1 MSKIH
6 FPSRV
11 FKHLFVILIISCIS
25 CKENEKAKQIGQME
39 AFAEMVA
46 ADVKPLA
53 LSEAMDTEIV
63 DKLLGEAE
71 NIAEKYGIFVYR
83 EPELIHTDLF
93 DKSISSGKEVLIF
106 HKENALQAYFDL
118 KHILDMGEIDP
129 EAAARR
135 FGRLLGYPPAHI
147 NELLAKNTTFRTLS
161 DFGIQATNIFLY
173 YSDLEQATLFYGDV
187 LGMELLSDYEFAKT
201 YRAAPDAL
209 ITLVDAALGRHKAE
223 EPKTVA
229 IALLTDQLP
238 EWYAYLQE
246 KEVEIKYTY
255 KPKENNAHDGFV
267 AVDPEGYL
275 LEFETF
281 KQHPENEK
289 LMPQL
294 QKFAPFKTENAEIA
308 AGLGF
313 YGAVTWMYYEDLQ
326 EAKRFYEEKIGLT
339 LIVDQGWA
347 KVYQASETG
356 YIGLVDEKRGMHNYT
371 EKKGTSIA
379 FVVDNLEA
387 WYTYAQQYA
396 PFALKREMYTG
407 AEDRYKAFVGID
419 PGKYFLEFNTYL
431 GHDDNARLFEVL
443 HK

>member
-1 MSKIH
+1 MKN
-6 FPSRV
+6 RY
-11 FKHLFVILIISCIS
+11 LFLFLMIFCLAC
-25 CKENEKAKQIGQME
+25 EKGEKSMLLGQME

-53 LSEAMDTEIV
+53 LSEPMHAKDV
-63 DKLLGEAE
+63 DNLWSEAQE
-71 NIAEKYGIFVYR
+71 IAEKYGIGVYR
-83 EPELIHTDLF
+83 EGNLIQTQLF
-93 DKSISSGKEVLIF
+93 PAEVAQGKEVLIF
-106 HKENALQAYFDL
+106 HKDNALQAY
-118 KHILDMGEIDP
+118 LDFKESMASGNNQQAD
-129 EAAARR
+129 ARR
-135 FGRLLGYPPAHI
+135 FGRLLGYPPHYI
-147 NELLAKNTTFRTLS
+147 NQLLAKHSDFRTLPY
-161 DFGIQATNIFLY
+161 FGIKATNIFLY
-173 YSDLEQATLFYGDV
+173 YKDLPRAEDFYGNL
-187 LGMELLSDYEFAKT
+187 LGMEKVSDYEFAKT
-201 YRAAPDAL
+201 FRISEDAF
-209 ITLVDAALGRHKAE
+209 ITLVDAELGRHKAE

-238 EWYAYLQE
+238 EWYDFLQE
-246 KEVEIKYTY
+246 KEVEIKYSY

-294 QKFAPFKTENAEIA
+294 RRYPALSTASHAHPLE
-308 AGLGF
+308 LGF

-326 EAKRFYEEKIGLT
+326 EAERFYEEQIGLP

-379 FVVDNLEA
+379 FVVDNLDD
-387 WYTYAQQYA
+387 WYAYSQKHA
-396 PFALKREMYTG
+396 PFTLEREMYPG
-407 AEDRYKAFVGID
+407 NEDRYKAFVGVD
-419 PGKYFLEFNTYL
+419 PGKYFLEFNAFL
-431 GHDDNARLFEVL
+431 EHEDNTRLFEVL
-443 HK
+443 SK

>member
-1 MSKIH
+1 MKN
-6 FPSRV
+6 RY
-11 FKHLFVILIISCIS
+11 LFLFLMIFCLAC
-25 CKENEKAKQIGQME
+25 EKGEKSMLLGQME

-53 LSEAMDTEIV
+53 LSEPMHAKDV
-63 DKLLGEAE
+63 DNLWSEAQE
-71 NIAEKYGIFVYR
+71 IAEKYGIGVYR
-83 EPELIHTDLF
+83 EGNLVPTQLF
-93 DKSISSGKEVLIF
+93 PIEVAQGKEVLIF
-106 HKENALQAYFDL
+106 HKENALQAYLDL
-118 KHILDMGEIDP
+118 KESMASGNNQQAE
-129 EAAARR
+129 ARR
-135 FGRLLGYPPAHI
+135 FGRLLGYPPHYI
-147 NELLAKNTTFRTLS
+147 NQLLAKHSDFRTLP
-161 DFGIQATNIFLY
+161 DFGIKATNIFLY
-173 YSDLEQATLFYGDV
+173 YKDLSRAEDFYGNL
-187 LGMELLSDYEFAKT
+187 LGMEKVSDYEFAKT
-201 YRAAPDAL
+201 FRVSEDAF
-209 ITLVDAALGRHKAE
+209 ITLVDAELGRHKAE

-238 EWYAYLQE
+238 EWYDFLQE

-294 QKFAPFKTENAEIA
+294 RRYPALPTALNAHPLE
-308 AGLGF
+308 LGF
-313 YGAVTWMYYEDLQ
+313 YGTVTWMYYEDLQ
-326 EAKRFYEEKIGLT
+326 EAERFYEEQIGLP

-379 FVVDNLEA
+379 FVVDNLED
-387 WYTYAQQYA
+387 WYAYSQKHA
-396 PFALKREMYTG
+396 PFTLEREMYSG
-407 AEDRYKAFVGID
+407 KEDRYKAFVGVD
-419 PGKYFLEFNTYL
+419 PGKYFLEFNAFL
-431 GHDDNARLFEVL
+431 EHEDNTRLFEVL
-443 HK
+443 SK

>member
-1 MSKIH
+1 
-6 FPSRV
+6 
-11 FKHLFVILIISCIS
+11 
-25 CKENEKAKQIGQME
+25 ME

-53 LSEAMDTEIV
+53 LSEPMHAKDV
-63 DKLLGEAE
+63 DNLWSEAQE
-71 NIAEKYGIFVYR
+71 IAEKYGIGVYR
-83 EPELIHTDLF
+83 EGNLVPTQLF
-93 DKSISSGKEVLIF
+93 PIEVAQGKEVLIF
-106 HKENALQAYFDL
+106 HKENALQAYLDL
-118 KHILDMGEIDP
+118 KESMASGNNQQAE
-129 EAAARR
+129 ARR
-135 FGRLLGYPPAHI
+135 FGRLLGYPPHYI
-147 NELLAKNTTFRTLS
+147 NQLLAKHSDFRTLP
-161 DFGIQATNIFLY
+161 DFGIKATNIFLY
-173 YSDLEQATLFYGDV
+173 YKDLSRAEDFYGNL
-187 LGMELLSDYEFAKT
+187 LGMEKVSDYEFAKT
-201 YRAAPDAL
+201 FRVSEDAF
-209 ITLVDAALGRHKAE
+209 ITLVDAELGRHKAE

-238 EWYAYLQE
+238 EWYDFLQE

-294 QKFAPFKTENAEIA
+294 RRYPALPTALNAHPLE
-308 AGLGF
+308 LGF
-313 YGAVTWMYYEDLQ
+313 YGTVTWMYYEDLQ
-326 EAKRFYEEKIGLT
+326 EAERFYEEQIGLP

-379 FVVDNLEA
+379 FVVDNLED
-387 WYTYAQQYA
+387 WYAYSQKHA
-396 PFALKREMYTG
+396 PFTLEREMYSG
-407 AEDRYKAFVGID
+407 KEDRYKAFVGVD
-419 PGKYFLEFNTYL
+419 PGKYFLEFNAFL
-431 GHDDNARLFEVL
+431 EHEDNTRLFEVL
-443 HK
+443 SK

>member
-1 MSKIH
+1 
-6 FPSRV
+6 
-11 FKHLFVILIISCIS
+11 
-25 CKENEKAKQIGQME
+25 ME

-53 LSEAMDTEIV
+53 LSEAMDTEIM

-71 NIAEKYGIFVYR
+71 KIAEKYSVSVYR

-118 KHILDMGEIDP
+118 KRTLDMGEIDP

-147 NELLAKNTTFRTLS
+147 NELLAKNTTFRTLP

-294 QKFAPFKTENAEIA
+294 QKFDPLKTENAEIA

-326 EAKRFYEEKIGLT
+326 EAERFYEEKIGLT

-379 FVVDNLEA
+379 FVVDDLEA
-387 WYTYAQQYA
+387 WYTYTQQYA
-396 PFALKREMYTG
+396 PFALEREMYTG
-407 AEDRYKAFVGID
+407 TEDRYKAFVGID